1 MFTLSRDRIEAL
13 EKRIGEI
20 NEILASRATDSE
32 EIARNAAINAIDSK
46 NQAEDGLKKINETLA
61 GLERYSTD
69 IAMIISDLDAKKK
82 LASESFSEIDK
93 NIKSADS
100 VHEEFLNRKQ
110 EVDENISELAT
121 SLVSIKIHLEEAS
134 FYRRLESAQNI
145 LAESAGVSESIKNA
159 FNHALKKKSEIDDIY
174 KEILGE

>member
-134 FYRRLESAQNI
+134 LLPQARKCSKYSR
-145 LAESAGVSESIKNA
+145 
-159 FNHALKKKSEIDDIY
+159 
-174 KEILGE
+174 

>member
-61 GLERYSTD
+61 GLRRYSTD
-69 IAMIISDLDAKKK
+69 IAMIIS
-82 LASESFSEIDK
+82 
-93 NIKSADS
+93 
-100 VHEEFLNRKQ
+100 
-110 EVDENISELAT
+110 
-121 SLVSIKIHLEEAS
+121 
-134 FYRRLESAQNI
+134 
-145 LAESAGVSESIKNA
+145 
-159 FNHALKKKSEIDDIY
+159 
-174 KEILGE
+174 